1 VVRPRGY
8 TLIELLIVLTIVGL
22 VAGLVGGIAVD
33 RVEKAQVQT
42 EARSVER
49 LLRGLAF
56 EAFARGRPVRLRAD
70 GARLTWSVPGEAD
83 RHRDLEHWFF
93 APPQDV
99 EIDASGIARPDQ
111 LLVVKGRE
119 ERRIAMNEWLGESR

>member
-1 VVRPRGY
+1 MVRPRGF

-22 VAGLVGGIAVD
+22 VAGLVGGITVD
-33 RVEKAQVQT
+33 RVEKARVRA
-42 EARSVER
+42 EAGSVER

-56 EAFARGRPVRLRAD
+56 EAFARGRPVRVRAD
-70 GARLTWSVPGEAD
+70 GARLTWSVPGQPD

-99 EIDASGIARPDQ
+99 EIDTSGIARPDA
-111 LLVVKGRE
+111 LVVVQGRE
-119 ERRIAMNEWLGESR
+119 QRRITLNDWLAEAR